1 MALSVVVKESFFYPP
16 GTALAVGT
24 TVSLPDDVALARV
37 GEGRARWAVS
47 APEVPGRQV
56 PALVQVPAGGVAPPL
71 TFAQWSGLAAGVSV
85 PATALAADV
94 QAALET
100 LNPELAALEPAGM
113 GRVVQL
119 ASGEIPLPPVL
130 MSTMQSMN
138 GAGVAATICKLPTA
152 GLVANQETACITLPA
167 VDDPAGGGNRSQRG
181 NRAQGRISN
190 LTIDG
195 SRQAIESGA
204 GFNVKPF
211 TPASA
216 YPIVHGYRGESDSK
230 RAHSFGDA
238 VFSNTTGHGVVLGLG
253 SDQARGDF
261 RAEGCRGTAVRIIS
275 ASDVKLQR
283 IGGNGSGL
291 LHPNDPTSLLIENA
305 APEIT
310 GGNDF
315 WPEETAPLGKYT
327 AIIRA
332 SVGTYLESATLTGH
346 TLIKGKN
353 AQGVSVRFG
362 NTYHR
367 LVGCK
372 FKHKIRPGVGTIEFT
387 GSISGTTLT
396 VTAMASGY
404 LMPGVVI
411 SASGVTAGTTITALG
426 TGLGGVGTYTVSAS
440 QTVASRTMGGTESA
454 LSHYLRIEDADH
466 VQLVAPWFEF
476 DTATSVSSL
485 PDYLIS
491 IGTEAGNAERAGS
504 VNIVGG
510 SAVMEGGRPGATGG
524 ALLPRIGARKGLC
537 DRPKAVMINGKP
549 FGTIDI
555 VPAWQVSAPD
565 AALRTHLACAGG
577 TFNTADY
584 PLAYL
589 ALTVDT
595 GGTLDTAPSTFTM
608 PNITALS
615 AAYVY
620 ALPVRL

>member
-1 MALSVVVKESFFYPP
+1 MALSVIVKESFFY
-16 GTALAVGT
+16 GGAAQTVGAT
-24 TVSLPDDVALARV
+24 LSLPDDVALARV
-37 GEGRARWAVS
+37 GEGRARWADA
-47 APEVPGRQV
+47 APDVPGRQA
-56 PALVQVPAGGVAPPL
+56 PGLVQVPAGGSAPPL
-71 TFAQWSGLAAGVSV
+71 SFAQWSALAASVHV
-85 PATALAADV
+85 PATARAADV
-94 QAALET
+94 ELALET
-100 LNPELAALEPAGM
+100 LGAELAPLEPAGM
-113 GRVVQL
+113 GRVVQFG
-119 ASGEIPLPPVL
+119 SGEIPLPPVL
-130 MSTMQSMN
+130 LSTMQSIN
-138 GAGVAATICKLPTA
+138 GSGVAATILKMPTA
-152 GLVANQETACITLPA
+152 GLVANQEAACITLPA

-190 LTIDG
+190 VTIDG

-261 RAEGCRGTAVRIIS
+261 RAEGCRGTAVRIIN

-291 LHPNDPTSLLIENA
+291 LHPDDPTSLLIENA

-315 WPEETAPLGKYT
+315 WPEDTAPLGKYT

-332 SVGTYLESATLTGH
+332 AVGNYLESATLTGH

-353 AQGVSVRFG
+353 AQGVGVRFG

-372 FKHKIRPGVGTIEFT
+372 FKHKLRPGIGTIEFV

-396 VTAMASGY
+396 VTSMVSGY
-404 LMPGVVI
+404 LMRGVVI
-411 SASGVTAGTTITALG
+411 AGTGVTAGTTITALG

-440 QTVASRTMGGTESA
+440 QTVASRTMGGTEAA
-454 LSHYLRIEDADH
+454 LNHYLRIEDADH

-476 DTATSVSSL
+476 DVTTALSSL
-485 PDYLIS
+485 PEYLIS

-524 ALLPRIGARKGLC
+524 ALLPRIGARKGVC
-537 DRPKAVMINGKP
+537 DRPKNVMINGKP
-549 FGTIDI
+549 FGTLDI
-555 VPAWQVSAPD
+555 VPAWQASSPD
-565 AALRTHLACAGG
+565 PALRTHLACAGG

-589 ALTVDT
+589 GLTVDS

-608 PNITALS
+608 PNIAALS

-620 ALPVRL
+620 ALPVRF